1 MAHLFVYGTLKRG
14 FHNHKRLSA
23 ARFVASL
30 QTIAGYQLYSY
41 NGSPIM
47 IFSGGESRVSGE
59 LYEVSRS
66 VLEKIDKLEGHPIM
80 YRRETSI
87 VGEDSRE
94 AQAYIWQG
102 DLMGARRIASGTWQ
116 D

>member
-1 MAHLFVYGTLKRG
+1 
-14 FHNHKRLSA
+14 
-23 ARFVASL
+23 
-30 QTIAGYQLYSY
+30 
-41 NGSPIM
+41 M

-66 VLEKIDKLEGHPIM
+66 VLEKIDKLEGHPVT
-80 YRRETSI
+80 YRRETII
-87 VGEDSRE
+87 VDQSVE

-102 DLMGARRIASGTWQ
+102 DLQGAKRIKSGNWQ

>member
-1 MAHLFVYGTLKRG
+1 MTHLFVYGTLKRG

-30 QTIAGYQLYSY
+30 QTIHGYQLYSY
-41 NGSPIM
+41 NGLPIM
-47 IFSGGESRVSGE
+47 IFSGGESRVNGE

-66 VLEKIDKLEGHPIM
+66 VLEKLDKLEGHPTM
-80 YRRETSI
+80 YRRETII
-87 VGEDSRE
+87 VGDSRE
-94 AQAYIWQG
+94 VQAYIWQG
-102 DLMGARRIASGTWQ
+102 DLQGGRKITSGTWE